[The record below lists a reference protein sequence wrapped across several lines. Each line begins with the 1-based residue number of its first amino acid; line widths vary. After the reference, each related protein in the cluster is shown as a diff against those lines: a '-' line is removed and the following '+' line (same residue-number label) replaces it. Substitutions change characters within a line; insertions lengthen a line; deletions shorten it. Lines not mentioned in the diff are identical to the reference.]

1 MGNQALLADAFRLD
15 HPERYA
21 LGTYVTRTVPRVPA
35 HERGMPL
42 RRPLR
47 IYTMDPAASRL
58 DGSVATIEIP
68 FEALAP
74 GPVGRLFRVD
84 AMDYAAQQAYHP
96 ADLDSPYAL
105 LRQGYDPSP
114 SDPRFHQ
121 QMLYAVCC
129 KVYCTFRGALGRD
142 IAWGF
147 SRTEDTGR
155 LYLRPHA
162 FNGVN
167 ACYDKTEGTL
177 NFGYQ
182 EGSQGGVVFTGLSH
196 DVVAHEVTHAI
207 LDGLRSNFDVPS
219 GPDVAAFHEAFS
231 DLVALFQ
238 RLSYPELV
246 REALRKARGVPEQ
259 ADAITGL
266 AHQVGR
272 ELGRDAALR
281 SAISLETPAKYDESL
296 EAHDLGAIL
305 LSAVFEA
312 FTDVYRRKSARY
324 MRLAT
329 QGSGILPPGELQYEL
344 LEMLAGTCSRLAKQF
359 LVLLI
364 RAVDYCPP
372 VDLRFG
378 EYLRAMI
385 TADHELV
392 PDDRW
397 AYREAMIKAFARRG
411 IYPRHVASLT
421 EDALL
426 WRPPTGRHAPL
437 SGLSFAELRFEGDP
451 ASAASPE
458 ELRRQADV
466 LGEYVSRPEHAA
478 EFGLLAAPVD
488 GIRPDLPRVESIR
501 TARRSG
507 PDGQLN
513 FDLVAEVTQQ
523 CIVAASGGKPEFSL
537 CGGSTVI
544 LGPDGEIRYIISK
557 SVTGADRVQRR
568 LAFMES
574 PAGRQFW
581 RREGRRMHQSGPL
594 VAMLHHA

>member
-1 MGNQALLADAFRLD
+1 
-15 HPERYA
+15 
-21 LGTYVTRTVPRVPA
+21 
-35 HERGMPL
+35 
-42 RRPLR
+42 
-47 IYTMDPAASRL
+47 
-58 DGSVATIEIP
+58 
-68 FEALAP
+68 
-74 GPVGRLFRVD
+74 
-84 AMDYAAQQAYHP
+84 
-96 ADLDSPYAL
+96 
-105 LRQGYDPSP
+105 
-114 SDPRFHQ
+114 
-121 QMLYAVCC
+121 
-129 KVYCTFRGALGRD
+129 
-142 IAWGF
+142 
-147 SRTEDTGR
+147 
-155 LYLRPHA
+155 
-162 FNGVN
+162 
-167 ACYDKTEGTL
+167 
-177 NFGYQ
+177 
-182 EGSQGGVVFTGLSH
+182 
-196 DVVAHEVTHAI
+196 VAHEVTHAI

-296 EAHDLGAIL
+296 EAHELGAIL

-312 FTDVYRRKSARY
+312 FTDIYRRKCARY

-329 QGSGILPPGELQYEL
+329 QGSGILPPGELQHDL
-344 LEMLAGTCSRLAKQF
+344 LDMLAGTCSRLAKQF

-397 AYREAMIKAFARRG
+397 AYREAMIKAFGRRG

-426 WRPPTGRHAPL
+426 WRPPMGHHAPL

-458 ELRRQADV
+458 ELRRQAEV

-488 GIRPDLPRVESIR
+488 GICPDLPRVESIR

-507 PDGQLN
+507 PDGQLI
-513 FDLVAEVTQQ
+513 FDLVAEITQQ
-523 CIVAASGGKPEFSL
+523 CIVAASVGKPEFSI

-557 SVTGADRVQRR
+557 SVIGADRVQRR

-574 PAGRQFW
+574 PAGRHFW
-581 RREGRRMHQSGPL
+581 RREGQRMQQSGPL
-594 VAMLHHA
+594 VAMLHCA